1 MEKAS
6 FLVTDG
12 IPGIASKGE
21 LIKVSDDGIHIGRWL
36 PIFELCQAHGESRF
50 SSPPFGKS
58 IFSTHSFAASSSGIV
73 VSWRQQAG

>member
-36 PIFELCQAHGESRF
+36 PISNYAKLMESRDSLRPPSESQYF
-50 SSPPFGKS
+50 LPTRSPRRPRG
-58 IFSTHSFAASSSGIV
+58 
-73 VSWRQQAG
+73 SW